1 MELLAGPLVGTV
13 PYMGHMRRPPPLQSW
28 EAFLLKSLLAW
39 FDLLWDQCDEPVD
52 FFSESS
58 PGETGPFS
66 EELGR
71 GELESCGN

>member
-1 MELLAGPLVGTV
+1 MVLDLFPSPSGRASPSYLS
-13 PYMGHMRRPPPLQSW
+13 QSSSSHKCR
-28 EAFLLKSLLAW
+28 FHLGFSLAW